1 MKHLLFITAAFL
13 ICACSTKAQKNIL
26 DKSSTDF
33 EAAMIENIK
42 HLDTASTQAL
52 LITLANN
59 FDRIGKVEKL
69 RWEPTYYASYCYATL
84 AFLSA
89 DKNKVDGLLDKSE
102 YYLQQAEAISKN
114 NSEISSLYAM
124 INSCR
129 IIVDPINRYQTKRK
143 DVFALLAK
151 AKVED
156 PNNPRPY
163 LVEANLLWRTPPV
176 FGGGKKP
183 SRQMVETA
191 IEKYK
196 IFKPANT
203 ISPTWG
209 ELQALSLLRKIDTN

>member
-1 MKHLLFITAAFL
+1 MKLLLLITAAFL
-13 ICACSTKAQKNIL
+13 VCACSTKAQKPIL
-26 DKSSTDF
+26 DKNSTDF

-42 HLDTASTQAL
+42 HLDTASTQSF

-89 DKNKVDGLLDKSE
+89 DKNKMDGLLDKSE

-129 IIVDPINRYQTKRK
+129 IVVDPINRFQTKRK
-143 DVFALLAK
+143 DVFDLLAK
-151 AKVED
+151 AKLENPD
-156 PNNPRPY
+156 NPRPF
-163 LVEANLLWRTPPV
+163 LVEANLLWRTPSV

-183 SRQMVETA
+183 AKQTVETA

-196 IFKPANT
+196 KFEPANT
-203 ISPTWG
+203 ISPMWG

>member
-13 ICACSTKAQKNIL
+13 ICACSTKAQKTIL
-26 DKSSTDF
+26 DKSSTNF

-42 HLDTASTQAL
+42 HLDTASTPSTL
-52 LITLANN
+52 VTLANN

-129 IIVDPINRYQTKRK
+129 IIVDPINRFQTKRK

-151 AKVED
+151 ANLEN
-156 PNNPRPY
+156 PENPRSF
-163 LVEANLLWRTPPV
+163 LVEANFLWRTPAV

-183 SRQMVETA
+183 SRQTIETA

-196 IFKPANT
+196 TFKPENA

-209 ELQALSLLRKIDTN
+209 KFQALSLLRKIDAN

>member
-1 MKHLLFITAAFL
+1 MKRLFVITTAFL
-13 ICACSTKAQKNIL
+13 VCTCSTKAQKIIL
-26 DKSSTDF
+26 DKSITDF

-42 HLDTASTQAL
+42 HLDTASTTSS

-102 YYLQQAEAISKN
+102 YYLQQAETISKN

-129 IIVDPINRYQTKRK
+129 IIVDPINRFQTKRK
-143 DVFALLAK
+143 VVFALLEK
-151 AKVED
+151 AKLEN
-156 PNNPRPY
+156 PNNPRPF
-163 LVEANLLWRTPPV
+163 LVEANLLWRTPSV

-183 SRQMVETA
+183 SRQTVETA

-196 IFKPANT
+196 ISQPVNT

-209 ELQALSLLRKIDTN
+209 ELQALSLLRNIDAN